1 MLIVSICVKRKD
13 ELSFIHSHKL
23 DIMKKSI
30 KNLESKKVLNLK
42 AIKGGHPGKGYSRPR
57 PANNYS
63 SGHVTIIK

>member
-1 MLIVSICVKRKD
+1 
-13 ELSFIHSHKL
+13 
-23 DIMKKSI
+23 MKKSI
-30 KNLESKKVLNLK
+30 KNLESKKVINLK